1 MELLCKEIFLPKWP
15 KLTAK
20 FPHSKGQPVALH
32 NEQLSSREAAIAVSL
47 NHNLEQ
53 LQRDLAA
60 PLSGAVGMLPCMTDI
75 RLFGWNMLKETRGW
89 KTEVTVWKDQGPLS
103 KSLLG

>member
-1 MELLCKEIFLPKWP
+1 MTHCLLVKSLSPLCPFKLNIDGAALQGDFSLPEWP

-53 LQRDLAA
+53 LQK
-60 PLSGAVGMLPCMTDI
+60 G
-75 RLFGWNMLKETRGW
+75 FGSTSFW
-89 KTEVTVWKDQGPLS
+89 S
-103 KSLLG
+103 C